1 MILTISVPDLHVS
14 DANHYAMVLGYRAA
28 DALTYGHRLWLDS
41 VGNGYAAASLPIS
54 DTFIGTATS
63 LLARPT
69 WDAAQIIDMSAARR
83 AQALVVLWI
92 AGGASTAPQA
102 SPDAI
107 TAIGGMNAADALA
120 LMGLTSV
127 IETI

>member
-1 MILTISVPDLHVS
+1 MILTISVPNLHIS
-14 DANHYAMVLGYRAA
+14 DANHYAMALGYSAA
-28 DALTYGHRLWLDS
+28 DALTYGQRLWLDDS
-41 VGNGYAAASLPIS
+41 GNDYAAASLPIS
-54 DTFIGTATS
+54 NTFISTATS
-63 LLARPT
+63 LLAVPA
-69 WDAAQIIDMSAARR
+69 WDVGHIIDMIAAGR
-83 AQALVVLWI
+83 AQALVVLWL
-92 AGGASTAPQA
+92 AGSASAPPQA